1 MNNSLKISKMS
12 SVRIIALGFAIIIL
26 FGGVLLSLPICSKE
40 GIYTSLLDS
49 IFTATSA
56 VCVTGL
62 ITLDTGTYWSTFGQI
77 VIIFLIEV
85 GGLGFMSITTFIAI
99 VFGKKITLRD
109 RLIMQESMNAFK
121 IQGLVG
127 MVKYILG
134 LTVIIQLIGAVLLS
148 VVFVPQYGMLRGIF
162 YGLFHSASAF
172 CNAGFDLFGN
182 FSSLTSYAENYV
194 VILVIS
200 MLIIIGGFGFTV
212 LIELINYPK
221 RKMLSVNSKIVLTIT
236 CGLIVW
242 GAVIIFLVEYNNSA
256 TLQNMN
262 LGEKILNSFFA
273 SVTPRTA
280 GFNSISTGDMTMA
293 GKFTTII
300 LMFIGGSSGSTA
312 GGLKTATFGILIIT
326 IFSVINGREDTE
338 AFGRRF
344 SKQIVY
350 KSFTLFSIEMIIVIA
365 VTMILTITEPSQK
378 FIDLFYEATSALGTA
393 GLTTGVTQQITNWI
407 SKVVLIFTMYCGR
420 VGTLTVLL
428 ALIHRKKKVGIKY
441 PEGKILIG

>member
-1 MNNSLKISKMS
+1 MS